1 MENEVLTA
9 DKRDAVMAP
18 KRPPPQPLPAHE
30 PIPDIST
37 TSPKFWKYISEG
49 GATIVFSYRGPHHEV
64 FSHSVVRLRKAV
76 RDIPHAMT
84 LKQLE
89 ASGMKL
95 GEVDGPGNSEVVE
108 PEEGTI
114 TRPLEIAEKVRLRT
128 KGSNDSI
135 RSVGSV
141 RSMHGSRRMSISLQA
156 SAGQDSDSDS
166 DWMDDSDDEGL
177 GEEEQPDDPTIEFQA
192 RVTSK
197 LVPLHYLPRLESVK
211 IGKKWIA
218 ELARISERSRPVAR
232 RRVDGIDLKRKKG
245 VVADDLVGWEGWAVE
260 IKPKWGFLPSPTHLS
275 PESARYKLTRCRYC
289 MHAYHASRAET
300 HEERGIAYCPLDLF
314 SGDPVRVR
322 KALGALWDA
331 WDASGGSVNNLKI
344 FVRGKVLKPR
354 PAKASEPRE
363 FKQLEEFLE
372 PGGEGMRE
380 AFIQTLGRMLDRSP
394 LLAKL
399 SLLMRS
405 LDALDI
411 EGIDRLWREAKHLP
425 MVGLTPPIASD
436 EEEPSLDDW
445 GDFVSEYLSHGPYV
459 SSEPYPTDPPR
470 EEHLKYWLA
479 SYLMSATFKDC
490 SVMLRFPPG
499 KVSPDWTFD
508 NPDRNVDRP
517 LMTAIDLDPK
527 SMRRLQKWFDLD
539 HEIVRN
545 YAHAVEEGRAQGVCS
560 DARVGCHDG
569 SHVHNR

>member
-1 MENEVLTA
+1 M
-9 DKRDAVMAP
+9 VMGP
-18 KRPPPQPLPAHE
+18 KRPPQPLPAHV

-37 TSPKFWKYISEG
+37 TSPKYWRYISEG
-49 GATIVFSYRGPHHEV
+49 GATIVFSYRGPQHDV

-76 RDIPHAMT
+76 RDVSYATT

-95 GEVDGPGNSEVVE
+95 GDADGPGNSEVVE

-114 TRPLEIAEKVRLRT
+114 HRPLEMAEKVRLRA
-128 KGSNDSI
+128 KGSNESI
-135 RSVGSV
+135 RSVGST
-141 RSMHGSRRMSISLQA
+141 RSVHESRRMSISVQPP
-156 SAGQDSDSDS
+156 AGQDSDSDS
-166 DWMDDSDDEGL
+166 GWQDDSDDEGL
-177 GEEEQPDDPTIEFQA
+177 GEEEQPDDPTIEFQT
-192 RVTSK
+192 RVTSQ
-197 LVPLHYLPRLESVK
+197 LVPLHYLPRLDSVK
-211 IGKKWIA
+211 VGKKWIA

-260 IKPKWGFLPSPTHLS
+260 IKPKWGFLPNPTHLS
-275 PESARYKLTRCRYC
+275 PETARYKLTKCRYC

-300 HEERGIAYCPLDLF
+300 HEERGITYCPLDLF
-314 SGDPVRVR
+314 SGDPGRVR

-344 FVRGKVLKPR
+344 FVRGKILKPKA
-354 PAKASEPRE
+354 AKGFEPRE
-363 FKQLEEFLE
+363 FKELEEFLE
-372 PGGEGMRE
+372 PQGEGMKG
-380 AFIQTLGRMLDRSP
+380 AFIETLGRMLDSSP

-411 EGIDRLWREAKHLP
+411 EGMSKLWREAKHFP
-425 MVGLTPPIASD
+425 MAGLTPPIASD
-436 EEEPSLDDW
+436 EDEPSLDDW
-445 GDFVSEYLSHGPYV
+445 EEFVAEYLSHGPYV
-459 SSEPYPTDPPR
+459 SSEPYPTDPLR
-470 EEHLKYWLA
+470 EEDLRYWLT

-499 KVSPDWTFD
+499 NVSPDWTFD
-508 NPDRNVDRP
+508 NPERNVDRP

-527 SMRRLQKWFDLD
+527 SMRRLQKWFDMD
-539 HEIVRN
+539 HDIVKN
-545 YAHAVEEGRAQGVCS
+545 YAQAVEEGRAKG
-560 DARVGCHDG
+560 
-569 SHVHNR
+569 

>member
-1 MENEVLTA
+1 MENEALTA
-9 DKRDAVMAP
+9 DRRDPGTRP
-18 KRPPPQPLPAHE
+18 KQRPPPQPLPAHG

-37 TSPKFWKYISEG
+37 TSPKWWKYISEG
-49 GATIVFSYRGPHHEV
+49 GATIVFSYRGPHHDV

-76 RDIPHAMT
+76 RDISHAMT

-89 ASGMKL
+89 ASGIKL

-114 TRPLEIAEKVRLRT
+114 TRPLEMAEKVRLRS

-135 RSVGSV
+135 RSVGSM
-141 RSMHGSRRMSISLQA
+141 RSVHGSRRMSMSYQPPA
-156 SAGQDSDSDS
+156 AAQDSDSDS
-166 DWMDDSDDEGL
+166 GWMDDSDDEGL
-177 GEEEQPDDPTIEFQA
+177 GEEEQPDDPTIEFQT

-197 LVPLHYLPRLESVK
+197 LIPLHYLPRLESVK
-211 IGKKWIA
+211 VGKRWIA
-218 ELARISERSRPVAR
+218 ELARISERVRPAAR

-260 IKPKWGFLPSPTHLS
+260 IKPKWGFLPNPTHLS
-275 PESARYKLTRCRYC
+275 PETARHKLKRCRYC

-300 HEERGIAYCPLDLF
+300 HEERGNAYCPLDLF
-314 SGDPVRVR
+314 SDDPGRVR

-344 FVRGKVLKPR
+344 FVRGKILKPK
-354 PAKASEPRE
+354 PAKGSEARE
-363 FKQLEEFLE
+363 FKELEEFLE
-372 PGGEGMRE
+372 PRDEGMRG
-380 AFIQTLGRMLDRSP
+380 AFIETLGRMLDSSP

-399 SLLMRS
+399 SVLMRS

-411 EGIDRLWREAKHLP
+411 EGMERLWREAKHFP

-436 EEEPSLDDW
+436 EDEPSLDDW
-445 GDFVSEYLSHGPYV
+445 QGFVAEYLAHGPYV

-470 EEHLKYWLA
+470 EEDLRYWLT

-490 SVMLRFPPG
+490 SVMLRFPPD
-499 KVSPDWTFD
+499 KVLPDWTFD
-508 NPDRNVDRP
+508 NPERDVDKP

-539 HEIVRN
+539 REIVVN
-545 YAHAVEEGRAQGVCS
+545 YAQAVEEGRAQGECI
-560 DARVGCHDG
+560 DARVGCQNG
-569 SHVHNR
+569 PV